1 MFFFFFGDN
10 AVITTECDR
19 LLEKGEIRP
28 VSQIEQ
34 EYIMFRKR
42 FGPDVLKSLDGEELI
57 NTLFNVMNH
66 DGLPYWLEFK
76 NDEIMDTR
84 QYGSI
89 AGGSS
94 LKYIMY
100 KRKSDGSWMTGN
112 PQKQE
117 VLSLDT
123 AIAKG
128 KAIRDAIVH
137 GAELLAQF
145 PSADIND
152 YIALQQALDSYN
164 DIKISGYGWIHKYYH
179 MLFPKLIDAFH
190 TVGWQR
196 HVLFCYGQ
204 KPESMQ
210 FYALTG
216 QLMGIMREINNPV
229 CHVMRAMVHLYGS
242 PVNYYRVGTRSG
254 SNGTHMW
261 QIMLNSGYVSIGW
274 PALGN
279 LNEYDTTD
287 NELKDS
293 LKSVMEKY
301 YPNPPQTISREVN
314 EIIRFFKTIKEN
326 DIIVAGDGKKT
337 LGVGRITGGYD
348 YREGMEF
355 PHVRSVEWFYVGDT
369 ELPDAREGL
378 RTTVYPYKIEDNI
391 LKIRE
396 LFSQGTPIKPTLYPE
411 VQEKPPSSLDGLMR
425 KIETILERKKQII
438 LYGPPGTGKTYYA
451 EKTAQ
456 ELIAR
461 NVFKKSWK
469 ALTQSEKDVIYGN
482 GRTEGYLR
490 ICCFHASYGYE
501 DFIEGIKPRV
511 ANGQTLFE
519 LCDGIFKKLCND
531 AANAPDK
538 AFYLLIDEIN
548 RGDISRIMGELIMLI
563 EAGKRGKKLCLP
575 ISGEPFF
582 VPNNVYII
590 GTMNTA
596 DRSISLLD
604 VAIRRRFGF
613 YELMPDYTLLE
624 NMHFG
629 ALPVGEWLKRLNQ
642 GICRHIG
649 KDARNLQIGHAYF
662 MEGGKP
668 ITSQARFCQV
678 IAEDILPLIEEYC
691 YGDYER
697 MQKILDTDFV
707 DIKNQT
713 LQYALCEGDF
723 AELISA
729 LLKPCPE
736 IRLSEETNDAEDVD
750 AINDTEEE
758 EG

>member
-10 AVITTECDR
+10 NAIIAECDR

-28 VSQIEQ
+28 AAQIEQ
-34 EYIMFRKR
+34 EYTMFRKR
-42 FGPDVLKSLDGEELI
+42 FGPDALKSLNGEELI

-100 KRKSDGSWMTGN
+100 KRKIDGSWMTGN
-112 PQKQE
+112 PQNQD
-117 VLSLDT
+117 VLSLDE
-123 AIAKG
+123 AIVKG
-128 KAIRDAIVH
+128 EAIRDAIVH
-137 GAELLAQF
+137 GAELLARF
-145 PSADIND
+145 PSAEIND
-152 YIALQQALDSYN
+152 YAVLQQAFDSYN

-196 HVLFCYGQ
+196 HALFCYGQ
-204 KPESMQ
+204 KPESEQ
-210 FYALTG
+210 FYALTE
-216 QLMGIMREINNPV
+216 QLMGIMKEINKPV
-229 CHVMRAMVHLYGS
+229 CHVMRAMVHLFGS

-254 SNGTHMW
+254 SSGNHMW
-261 QIMLNSGYVSIGW
+261 QIMLNNGYVSIGW
-274 PALGN
+274 PSLGN
-279 LNEYDTTD
+279 LNTYDTAD
-287 NELKDS
+287 NELKDL
-293 LKSVMEKY
+293 LKRKMEQY
-301 YPNPPQTISREVN
+301 YPNQPQTVSREVN
-314 EIIRFFKTIKEN
+314 EIFRFFKTIKEN

-337 LGVGRITGGYD
+337 LGVGRITGDYD
-348 YREGMEF
+348 YREEMEF
-355 PHVRSVEWFYVGDT
+355 PHVRSVEWFYVGET

-378 RTTVYPYKIEDNI
+378 RTTVCPYKNDENI

-396 LFSQGTPIKPTLYPE
+396 LFSNGSPIKPILPQTVKKKTLLP
-411 VQEKPPSSLDGLMR
+411 LDGVMR

-438 LYGPPGTGKTYYA
+438 IYGPPGTGKTYYA

-456 ELIAR
+456 ELVAR
-461 NVFKKSWK
+461 NVFKKSWVT
-469 ALTQSEKDVIYGN
+469 LTQPEKDLIYGN
-482 GRTEGYLR
+482 GRTNGYLR

-519 LCDGIFKKLCND
+519 LCDGIFKKLCAD

-538 AFYLLIDEIN
+538 AFFLLIDEIN
-548 RGDISRIMGELIMLI
+548 RGDISRILGELIMLM
-563 EAGKRGKKLCLP
+563 EAGKRGKTLCLSV
-575 ISGEPFF
+575 SGEPFF
-582 VPNNVYII
+582 IPANVYII

-604 VAIRRRFGF
+604 AALRRRFGF

-662 MEGGKP
+662 MEGGRP
-668 ITSQARFCQV
+668 ITSQVRFSQV

-697 MQKILDTDFV
+697 MQEILDSDFV
-707 DIKNQT
+707 DAKNQT

-723 AELISA
+723 DELISA

-736 IRLSEETNDAEDVD
+736 IRLSMEIDDKEYVD
-750 AINDTEEE
+750 ANNDIEEE